1 VKTSGKTGLSKFP
14 VAIFASDRYNNNT
27 LNSKSAAGCVREDS
41 SDGGRFFM
49 FAVSAVLNSIL
60 ALDIILILVL
70 QKENSVFG
78 HALVKGM

>member
-1 VKTSGKTGLSKFP
+1 
-14 VAIFASDRYNNNT
+14 
-27 LNSKSAAGCVREDS
+27 
-41 SDGGRFFM
+41 M

-70 QKENSVFG
+70 RKENSVFG

>member
-1 VKTSGKTGLSKFP
+1 M
-14 VAIFASDRYNNNT
+14 
-27 LNSKSAAGCVREDS
+27 AG
-41 SDGGRFFM
+41 GFFM

-60 ALDIILILVL
+60 ALNIILILVL